1 MRRPTQRSAVGED
14 ARPMHGDGVVG
25 YRWVGVMGGGTEHGA
40 YETHVLMR
48 NPTFEDVCRAHPIA
62 AMRCSHFTFPF
73 WSWGSFPFPF
83 LPPPRPPIQRK
94 FGVVLLGTPQM
105 HLLALLA
112 RAAQQ
117 PTMVKSCH
125 IIGPGISYVIDAKGV
140 IKNTVLPKKL
150 EWEWEGEG
158 IKCWADKAV
167 VAGQSSACNDLQP
180 AALIVGEAY
189 AKFSNGKTKTIPCT
203 LPKRS
208 ACKRPCWELRPCE
221 LCKALRKRKN

>member
-1 MRRPTQRSAVGED
+1 
-14 ARPMHGDGVVG
+14 
-25 YRWVGVMGGGTEHGA
+25 
-40 YETHVLMR
+40 
-48 NPTFEDVCRAHPIA
+48 
-62 AMRCSHFTFPF
+62 
-73 WSWGSFPFPF
+73 
-83 LPPPRPPIQRK
+83 
-94 FGVVLLGTPQM
+94 
-105 HLLALLA
+105 
-112 RAAQQ
+112 
-117 PTMVKSCH
+117 MVKSCH

-140 IKNTVLPKKL
+140 IKKTVLPKKL

-189 AKFSNGKTKTIPCT
+189 AKFSNGKTKTMQKT